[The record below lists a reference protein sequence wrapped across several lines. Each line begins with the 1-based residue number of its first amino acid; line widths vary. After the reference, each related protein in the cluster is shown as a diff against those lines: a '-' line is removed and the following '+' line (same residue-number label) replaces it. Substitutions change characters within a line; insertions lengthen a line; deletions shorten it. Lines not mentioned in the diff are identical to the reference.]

1 MTIDDESRLGLRV
14 ISVEL
19 LAEFVK
25 PPFPYQPIEDFPG
38 WAEPGIFRP
47 SVKDR
52 PSDQIRPRLRN
63 DVIYTPYRDG
73 VLFRSDR
80 QGFFLRGP
88 RLYQLI
94 SYLAPWLTGEFSLSE
109 IASPLDPVSQ
119 TKLDAIIRLLI
130 EGGILSADAPALDS
144 GTDAKLRA
152 QFRKSLE
159 VIDAIGGDGSG
170 RFIRFRSSRVL
181 LVGSGISFG
190 TCAASLLRAGTK
202 QLYVI
207 NTEGNGED
215 LTPAIRQ
222 AETFT
227 ANGIDVSIV
236 TLHDISAL
244 GGPRLG
250 QFDIVAYCSDCGT
263 FNDAR
268 FLSRAA
274 CQEGRAFLPGLVVGS
289 RSYMGPTIQ
298 PWACGCWPCTVLRV
312 ADDSKGDNRL
322 DSRSFMTAHF
332 ANPARA
338 NDTIATALGKDVAF
352 ELLKILSGPLRHQT
366 DHGLVMQTLRHDDHI
381 KVEVVPNALFP
392 CFNFCSQL
400 IDPAADSTR
409 TRILRS
415 RN

>member
-1 MTIDDESRLGLRV
+1 MTIEDPTRPGLNA
-14 ISVEL
+14 ISLEL
-19 LAEFVK
+19 LTELVK

-52 PSDQIRPRLRN
+52 PSDQIRPQLRN

-109 IASPLDPVSQ
+109 IASPLNAVSR
-119 TKLDAIIRLLI
+119 TKLDALIRLLV
-130 EGGILSADAPALDS
+130 EGGILSADASELDS
-144 GTDAKLRA
+144 GVDSKLRTH
-152 QFRKSLE
+152 FRKSLE
-159 VIDAIGGDGSG
+159 VIDAIGGNGSK
-170 RFIRFRSSRVL
+170 RFIRFRNSRVL

-190 TCAASLLRAGTK
+190 TCASSLLRAGAK
-202 QLYVI
+202 HLCVL
-207 NTEGNGED
+207 NTEGNSED
-215 LTPAIRQ
+215 LKSAICQ
-222 AETFT
+222 VDAT
-227 ANGIDVSIV
+227 AATGIDASIE
-236 TLHDISAL
+236 TLHDVPAL
-244 GGPRLG
+244 DGPRAG
-250 QFDIVAYCSDCGT
+250 HFDIVAYCSDCGD

-268 FLSRAA
+268 FLNRVT

-298 PWACGCWPCTVLRV
+298 PWSSGCWPCTILRV
-312 ADDSKGDNRL
+312 ADDSKGDIRL
-322 DSRSFMTAHF
+322 DFRSFITAHF

-338 NDTIATALGKDVAF
+338 DDTIATALGKDMAF

-366 DHGLVMQTLRHDDHI
+366 DHGLVMQTLRSDSNI
-381 KVEVVPNALFP
+381 KVEVASNALFP
-392 CFNFCSQL
+392 CSNFCGQL
-400 IDPAADSTR
+400 IDPIADSVR
-409 TRILRS
+409 TRILCS
-415 RN
+415 RL